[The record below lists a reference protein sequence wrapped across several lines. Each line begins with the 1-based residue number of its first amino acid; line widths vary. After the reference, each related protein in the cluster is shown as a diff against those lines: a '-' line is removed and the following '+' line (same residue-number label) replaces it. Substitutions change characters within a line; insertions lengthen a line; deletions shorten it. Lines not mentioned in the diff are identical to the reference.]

1 MHATLE
7 ADGSIACVIFSNL
20 GPNPRDRIALAAV
33 SRVFRDAEK
42 ADASLPCGGGLSAL
56 EKLGDEFLDSE
67 HKDAEAVYWWRKG
80 ADRGDADCMYA
91 IGRCY
96 RHGDYGVEKDRRKSC
111 EWLIKASE
119 LGHADSTYLLA
130 VCYQLGEGVD
140 IDEAKAF
147 ELNVKAA
154 ELGHL
159 MGTFNLGN
167 LYRHGLCGVAEDKK
181 EALKWF
187 RVAFDIGYD
196 RNYFGSIGFQY
207 LRGICRMLEAELAAT
222 RTN

>member
-56 EKLGDEFLDSE
+56 KKLGDEFHHSE

-96 RHGDYGVEKDRRKSC
+96 RHGDHGVEKDRRKSC

>member
-56 EKLGDEFLDSE
+56 KKLGDEFHHSE
-67 HKDAEAVYWWRKG
+67 HKDAEAVSWWRKG

-96 RHGDYGVEKDRRKSC
+96 RHGDHGVEKDRRKSC

-119 LGHADSTYLLA
+119 LGHADSTYFLA

-154 ELGHL
+154 HS
-159 MGTFNLGN
+159 FNLGN

>member
-1 MHATLE
+1 
-7 ADGSIACVIFSNL
+7 
-20 GPNPRDRIALAAV
+20 
-33 SRVFRDAEK
+33 
-42 ADASLPCGGGLSAL
+42 
-56 EKLGDEFLDSE
+56 
-67 HKDAEAVYWWRKG
+67 
-80 ADRGDADCMYA
+80 MYA

-96 RHGDYGVEKDRRKSC
+96 RHGGHGVEKDRRKSC

-196 RNYFGSIGFQY
+196 RKLLRVYGH